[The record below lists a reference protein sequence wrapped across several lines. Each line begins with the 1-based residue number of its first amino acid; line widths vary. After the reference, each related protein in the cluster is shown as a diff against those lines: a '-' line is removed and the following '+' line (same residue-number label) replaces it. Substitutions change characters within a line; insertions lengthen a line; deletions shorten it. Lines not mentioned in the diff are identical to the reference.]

1 MRFVTATGVMISPLR
16 AAWPDEPS
24 RCRFPRG
31 ARYYGRLRWALQRLG
46 LAMKNPFEDGSDNA
60 AVFVAIGPRTLAAG
74 AR

>member
-1 MRFVTATGVMISPLR
+1 V
-16 AAWPDEPS
+16 
-24 RCRFPRG
+24 RFPRG

-46 LAMKNPFEDGSDNA
+46 LATMKNPFEDGSDNA